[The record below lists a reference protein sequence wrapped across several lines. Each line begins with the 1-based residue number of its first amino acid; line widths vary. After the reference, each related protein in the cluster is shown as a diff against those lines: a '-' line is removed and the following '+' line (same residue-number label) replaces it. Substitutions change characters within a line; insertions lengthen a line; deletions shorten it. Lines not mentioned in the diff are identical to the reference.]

1 MEKKQFERIMDEWLS
16 YEMNASNELFP
27 REEMYRKLKEKRKGS
42 RKWFFGPLGWT
53 VAATTATAV
62 LLFVIF
68 LPRVSRQTIPL
79 KEPALALKE
88 GEVADEMAAPRA
100 RMGVVE
106 MEKAEEVKGGGAFN
120 QLFFQQQNLAD
131 KSIVGVD
138 IQSQRD
144 KNVNVTPA
152 DNYRLQVQLN
162 QERYVYVFQ
171 LGADQS
177 LTRLF
182 PNAVTNVEQNPLQ
195 GGPLYN
201 FPSPPNWMA
210 VNENTEG
217 GTIYVIATDK
227 PQQNWDL
234 LYDQY
239 NNLRRETKR
248 QEIVKHFL
256 DELESMSNRQDA
268 GIEVQKFALK
278 KQ

>member
-1 MEKKQFERIMDEWLS
+1 MDEKQFEKIMDEWLS
-16 YEMNASNELFP
+16 HEIDASSELIP
-27 REEMYRKLKEKRKGS
+27 REEMYRKIEEKRKRS
-42 RKWFFGPLGWT
+42 RKWLIGPLGWT
-53 VAATTATAV
+53 IAATAATAV

-68 LPRVSRQTIPL
+68 LPDFSRRSVPL
-79 KEPALALKE
+79 EAPAAVLKE
-88 GEVADEMAAPRA
+88 GNVADEMAVPRA
-100 RMGVVE
+100 RMGAAE
-106 MEKAEEVKGGGAFN
+106 MEKSEEMKLAGAFN
-120 QLFFQQQNLAD
+120 QLFFQQQNIAD
-131 KSIVGVD
+131 RSIVGVD
-138 IQSQRD
+138 IQAQRE
-144 KNVNVTPA
+144 KNVDVTPA

-171 LGADQS
+171 LGSDQS

-210 VNENTEG
+210 VNEETEG
-217 GTIYVIATDK
+217 GTIYVIAADR

-248 QEIVKHFL
+248 QEIVKQFL
-256 DELESMSNRQDA
+256 DELESMSNRQEA

>member
-1 MEKKQFERIMDEWLS
+1 MDEKQFEKIMDEWLS
-16 YEMNASNELFP
+16 HEIDASSELLP
-27 REEMYRKLKEKRKGS
+27 REEMYRKLEEKGKRS
-42 RKWFFGPLGWT
+42 RKRLIGPLGWT
-53 VAATTATAV
+53 IAATAATAV

-68 LPRVSRQTIPL
+68 LPDFSRRSV
-79 KEPALALKE
+79 PAGAPAVVLKE
-88 GEVADEMAAPRA
+88 GEVADEMEAPRA
-100 RMGVVE
+100 RMGTAE
-106 MEKAEEVKGGGAFN
+106 MEKTEELKGGGAFN

-138 IQSQRD
+138 IQAQLD
-144 KNVNVTPA
+144 KNVDVTPA
-152 DNYRLQVQLN
+152 DNYRVQVQLN
-162 QERYVYVFQ
+162 QQRYVYVFQ
-171 LGADQS
+171 LGSDQN

-210 VNENTEG
+210 VNEETEG
-217 GTIYVIATDK
+217 GTIYVIAADK
-227 PQQNWDL
+227 PQKNWDL

-239 NNLRRETKR
+239 NNLRRKTKR
-248 QEIVKHFL
+248 QEIVKQFL
-256 DELESMSNRQDA
+256 DELESMSNRQEA

>member
-1 MEKKQFERIMDEWLS
+1 MDEKHFEKIMDEWLS
-16 YEMNASNELFP
+16 HEIDASSELIP
-27 REEMYRKLKEKRKGS
+27 REEMYRKIEEKRKRS
-42 RKWFFGPLGWT
+42 RKWLIGPLGWT
-53 VAATTATAV
+53 IAATAATAV

-68 LPRVSRQTIPL
+68 LPDFSRRSVPL
-79 KEPALALKE
+79 EAPAAVLKE
-88 GEVADEMAAPRA
+88 GNVADEMAVPRA
-100 RMGVVE
+100 RMGAAE
-106 MEKAEEVKGGGAFN
+106 MEKSEEMKLAGAFN
-120 QLFFQQQNLAD
+120 QLFFQQQNIAD
-131 KSIVGVD
+131 RSIVGVD
-138 IQSQRD
+138 IQAQRE
-144 KNVNVTPA
+144 KNVDVTPA

-171 LGADQS
+171 LGSDQS

-210 VNENTEG
+210 VNEETEG
-217 GTIYVIATDK
+217 GTIYVIAADR

-248 QEIVKHFL
+248 QEIVKQFL
-256 DELESMSNRQDA
+256 DELESMSNRQEA
-268 GIEVQKFALK
+268 GIEVQKFILK
-278 KQ
+278 K

>member
-1 MEKKQFERIMDEWLS
+1 MDEWLS
-16 YEMNASNELFP
+16 YEIDASSELLP
-27 REEMYRKLKEKRKGS
+27 REEMYRKLEEKGKRS
-42 RKWFFGPLGWT
+42 RKRLIGPLGWT
-53 VAATTATAV
+53 IAATAATAV

-68 LPRVSRQTIPL
+68 LPDFSRRSVPVGA
-79 KEPALALKE
+79 PAAVLKE

-100 RMGVVE
+100 RMGTAE
-106 MEKAEEVKGGGAFN
+106 MEKTEELKGEGAFN

-138 IQSQRD
+138 IQAQLD
-144 KNVNVTPA
+144 KNVDVTPA
-152 DNYRLQVQLN
+152 DNYRVQVQLN
-162 QERYVYVFQ
+162 QQRYVYVFQ
-171 LGADQS
+171 LGSDQN

-217 GTIYVIATDK
+217 GTIYVIAADK

-239 NNLRRETKR
+239 NNLRRKTKR
-248 QEIVKHFL
+248 QEIVKQFL
-256 DELESMSNRQDA
+256 DELESMSNRQEA